1 MKKYGAKLTAGL
13 LTFAMTASS
22 LTPAFA
28 APANT
33 AEATESSSEIVLSQT
48 AQDNIAAARI
58 IGSMGNVIESTEDEV
73 QEETPESK
81 LKDAIKNWIF
91 NGFDGNLDLSRF
103 GITSEEM
110 DNATAEVL
118 DETGMANAAD
128 VTYETDEEGQV
139 TTAEVEMDPMIVMA
153 AEELKTVYNLS
164 EAQSQELLGM
174 YAQYL
179 QLCEDNADIFGV
191 QVPYNTTR
199 DTNSSPIGSLLDIAS
214 IPEEYALAGY
224 VDYETLSGIV
234 QLYYLG
240 TQFAVSEYADE
251 IKEGRD
257 AALSVLEDGMT
268 EMQEYL
274 ALNDWLADNCQFAM
288 DYIMPEM
295 VEPEPAENQLYT
307 YAYNCMYNMIKQQVY
322 DGTYD
327 ALKDVY
333 GEDQAKAIATQQSEA
348 FMVDVQEEGGSGEQQ
363 AASTASTIVGMWGSN
378 PVGVFVN
385 KKAVCFGYANVYA
398 YLQQCAHPEIY
409 LKDGATDI
417 NEAANWKSYKELNY
431 ELDSEG
437 NPVKDEDGNYKW
449 SKDSAAIVDYV
460 KIIFDADVTMFGQ
473 DSSFGE
479 CHYWNAVRLDG
490 QWYYVDPCYV
500 DIYIECMNRDRVETD
515 GNLNHLYFMF
525 SDASCREMYED
536 NFKEIRTLYENIA
549 TDQTYEEAWVA
560 FVKSQP
566 YKVGDKIYYLYD
578 STDLLDIMRNYGNG
592 GNSNSRADNNG
603 SVTDYEGLFTD
614 TEYKIVYHDNASMA
628 DTSDEYSTLIDFN
641 NGQVHV
647 PASEEG
653 SEGGMVDNELIAE
666 LFEEHQA
673 YVEEYP
679 SISISC
685 AYYDGKIYFS
695 LSNCVLSYDI
705 GTGTVEKLIEYTE
718 VSGERDMSKGLGGLA
733 FTMTSGDPGTNGITV
748 KNPPIADMTIKRDGK
763 MYVSVATNY
772 AFISGK
778 DFGQLTD
785 YSSYGYQFAESNYQP
800 SYNSYY
806 NNSESNDNDE
816 FMWSANIVGTIAMS
830 HLTGTDHSYGDV
842 AVPAS
847 CTEDEYT
854 VNRCSECG
862 LIQETAETE
871 DEAETVDEG
880 DDGESTDPETKN
892 VASLSIT
899 VTAGEGDNAVEVGK
913 DTLTHTRGEEDTAD
927 SYTFSETE
935 ISEFVGTIKLTD
947 GYVLSESNSYGAQT
961 VAYGESVSVSYRAE
975 KKAETVDTDVATLNI
990 TVNAVEGENTTTV
1003 ASTKM
1008 TSEKG
1013 TVGEPYTFEASAIE
1027 ETVKALTLAEG
1038 YVLSDNTYAPVTVDY
1053 GSSEN
1058 VAYAA
1063 EKEAEKVAAV
1073 LNITVEAKNGEETK
1087 TVGSTMMISEAGIA
1101 GEKYIFTGAAIQEKV
1116 EALTLDEG
1124 YMLSSNNTYVDT
1136 PVAYGESEELVFA
1149 AEEKN
1154 QPATLIIS
1162 VVAGEGEDAQEV
1174 GSDSLSEVGEVGKEA
1189 TFTKEAIQEKAE
1201 SIELPENY
1209 ELAEYEYEDVAVAYG
1224 KSSTITLNAVISQEK
1239 AVVEIKV
1246 YDAAT
1251 IPEEDAEDA
1260 EEPTVVAEATLEEV
1274 GNKGETKEY
1283 TVDEI
1288 KDAIA
1293 EKVTEAGY
1301 ELDESTLPTENVSA
1315 VYGGDTVTVELKASE
1330 IPTGAGHTYIK
1341 FNETYYTK
1349 DDGGNWQTGTSYVC
1363 IDCGHAFELED
1374 DETVEDHLRSND
1386 KVLTDD
1392 EVASYAGNTTKVWT
1406 WSTDKTEASM
1416 YTVPTDLMSHK
1427 FDCIW
1432 ENPLLSTREVAAVSG
1447 DCTTGQF
1454 TATLTSGETETASV
1468 TAGNHSYQNQEKKD
1482 DAGNVTQEA
1491 AVQWTW
1497 SDDLSKATVT
1507 FLCDVCGNTTTVEV
1521 SKDDNT
1527 DEKKMAVES
1536 TAATCTENGSDK
1548 YTATVVVNG
1557 VNYISSRTVETDP
1570 ATGHTYGEDGKCTVC
1585 GEEKPTLD
1593 TPVISS
1599 VYSKLQTTA
1608 KVTWNKVTNAVGYE
1622 LWRATSMDDAD
1633 DEWSRVKTVTGDDID
1648 KYTDAK
1654 NDTLCY
1660 TNVDLKVG
1668 QTYYYKV
1675 RAFKLNADAADQN
1688 DETARNYS
1696 EFSAVRYMPAAVV
1709 FANSY
1714 SNSTSA
1720 IRLLWN
1726 EIDGAHGYQIWRMN
1740 DDGTYSIVK
1749 TIGDKGNTLTEDKGS
1764 TTAYT
1769 NTGLETG
1776 KTYTY
1781 KMRAFSI
1788 PEEGT
1793 KVFGAYSD
1801 EIAIAVMPE
1810 APVVSG
1816 SSSNTGR
1823 ATLKWDSVYGAAGYQ
1838 VWMATS
1844 QDGDYSIV
1852 KSITDGSATSY
1863 TKYELTSGST
1873 YYFKVR
1879 AYTEIDGKK
1888 TFGAYSNVADVTV
1901 K

>member
-1 MKKYGAKLTAGL
+1 MKKYGTKLTAGL
-13 LTFAMTASS
+13 LTVAMTASS

-33 AEATESSSEIVLSQT
+33 EEGTESSSEIVLSQT

-58 IGSMGNVIESTEDEV
+58 ISSLGNMIDSTEDEV

-81 LKDAIKNWIF
+81 LKEAIKNWIF
-91 NGFDGNLDLSRF
+91 NGFDGSLDLSRF

-110 DNATAEVL
+110 DNATEEVL
-118 DETGMANAAD
+118 DETGMEGAAD
-128 VTYETDEEGQV
+128 VTYETDDEGQV

-153 AEELKTVYNLS
+153 AEELKNVYNLS
-164 EAQSQELLGM
+164 EEQSQQLLGM

-214 IPEEYALAGY
+214 IPEDAAQAGY
-224 VDYETLSGIV
+224 IDYATLSGIV

-240 TQFAVSEYADE
+240 TQFAVNEYADE
-251 IKEGRD
+251 IREGRED
-257 AALSVLEDGMT
+257 ALSVLEDGMT

-274 ALNDWLADNCQFAM
+274 ALNGWLAENCQFAM

-295 VEPEPAENQLYT
+295 VEPEPAENKLYT

-348 FMVDVQEEGGSGEQQ
+348 YMVDVQEEGGSGEQQ
-363 AASTASTIVGMWGSN
+363 AASTASAIIGMWGSN
-378 PVGVFVN
+378 SVGVFVN

-409 LKDGATDI
+409 LKKGATDI

-431 ELDSEG
+431 ELDKEG

-449 SKDSAAIVDYV
+449 SENAAAIVDYV

-479 CHYWNAVRLDG
+479 CHYWNAVKLDG
-490 QWYYVDPCYV
+490 KWYYVDPCYV
-500 DIYIECMNRDRVETD
+500 DIYVECMNRDRVETD

-525 SDASCREMYED
+525 SDDSCREMYKD
-536 NFKEIRTLYENIA
+536 NYKEIRTLYKGIA
-549 TDQTYEEAWVA
+549 TDPTYEEAWVA

-578 STDLLDIMRNYGNG
+578 STDMLDIMRNYGNG

-603 SVTDYEGLFTD
+603 SMADYEGLFTD
-614 TEYKIVYHDNASMA
+614 TEYKIVYHDNATMT
-628 DTSDEYSTLIDFN
+628 DTSDAYSTLIDFN
-641 NGQVHV
+641 NGQVYV
-647 PASEEG
+647 PAAEEG
-653 SEGGMVDNELIAE
+653 SESGMVDNELIAE
-666 LFEEHQA
+666 LYEEHKE
-673 YVEEYP
+673 YVQEYP

-685 AYYDGKIYFS
+685 AYYNGKIYFS
-695 LSNCVLSYDI
+695 LSNCVLSYDL

-733 FTMTSGDPGTNGITV
+733 FTMVSGDPGTNGITV
-748 KNPPIADMTIKRDGK
+748 KNPPIADMTIKRDGN

-806 NNSESNDNDE
+806 NNSEPNDNDE

-847 CTEDEYT
+847 CTEDAYT
-854 VNRCSECG
+854 VSRCSECG

-871 DEAETVDEG
+871 DEAQTVEG
-880 DDGESTDPETKN
+880 DEEPTDPETKD

-913 DTLTHTRGEEDTAD
+913 GTLTHERTEEDIDD

-935 ISEFVGTIKLTD
+935 ISKFVGTIKLTE
-947 GYVLSESNSYGAQT
+947 GYVLSDNTYAPVAVVYGLTENVVYA
-961 VAYGESVSVSYRAE
+961 AE
-975 KKAETVDTDVATLNI
+975 KEAETVDTDVATLNI
-990 TVNAVEGENTTTV
+990 TVNAVEGENTTKV
-1003 ASTKM
+1003 ASTEM
-1008 TSEKG
+1008 TSEEG

-1038 YVLSDNTYAPVTVDY
+1038 YVLSDDNTYDSVTVAY
-1053 GSSEN
+1053 GESQDA
-1058 VAYAA
+1058 VYAA

-1073 LNITVEAKNGEETK
+1073 LNITVEAKTGEETK
-1087 TVGSTMMISEAGIA
+1087 TVGSTMMTSEAGIA
-1101 GEKYIFTGAAIQEKV
+1101 GEEYIFTGAAIQEKV

-1124 YMLSSNNTYVDT
+1124 YMLSANNTYVDT

-1162 VVAGEGEDAQEV
+1162 VVAGEGEEAQEV

-1224 KSSTITLNAVISQEK
+1224 KSSTLTLNAVISQEK

-1330 IPTGAGHTYIK
+1330 IPTGEGHTYIK

-1349 DDGGNWQTGTSYVC
+1349 DSNGNWQTGTSYVC

-1386 KVLTDD
+1386 TVLTDD
-1392 EVASYAGNTTKVWT
+1392 EVKSYAGNTTKVWT

-1416 YTVPTDLMSHK
+1416 YTVPTDLKDHK

-1432 ENPLLSTREVAAVSG
+1432 ENPSLSTREVATVDG
-1447 DCTTGQF
+1447 DCTTGKF
-1454 TATLTSGETETASV
+1454 TAKLSNGETSTASV
-1468 TAGNHSYQNQEKKD
+1468 TAGNHSYQNQEEKD

-1497 SDDLSKATVT
+1497 ADDFSTAKVT
-1507 FLCDVCGNTTTVEV
+1507 FLCDVCGKTLERTVAQEDIT
-1521 SKDDNT
+1521 SA
-1527 DEKKMAVES
+1527 E
-1536 TAATCTENGSDK
+1536 TEDGIIK
-1548 YTATVVVNG
+1548 YTATVTVDD
-1557 VNYISSRTVETDP
+1557 VNYISSREYNPNPFEDVSEDDYYYDAVLWAVKNNITSGTDETHFAP
-1570 ATGHTYGEDGKCTVC
+1570 KESCTRAQV
-1585 GEEKPTLD
+1585 
-1593 TPVISS
+1593 
-1599 VYSKLQTTA
+1599 
-1608 KVTWNKVTNAVGYE
+1608 VTF
-1622 LWRATSMDDAD
+1622 LWRAMDEPEPETTKNPFVD
-1633 DEWSRVKTVTGDDID
+1633 VKED
-1648 KYTDAK
+1648 K
-1654 NDTLCY
+1654 
-1660 TNVDLKVG
+1660 
-1668 QTYYYKV
+1668 YYYKAV
-1675 RAFKLNADAADQN
+1675 LWASENGITSGI
-1688 DETARNYS
+1688 DETHFAPNDTVTRAQFVTFLHRNEGEPKPTITENPFVDVKESKYYYN
-1696 EFSAVRYMPAAVV
+1696 AVLWAYEKEITTGTDETHFKPESGCERGQVV
-1709 FANSY
+1709 TFLYRAY
-1714 SNSTSA
+1714 
-1720 IRLLWN
+1720 
-1726 EIDGAHGYQIWRMN
+1726 
-1740 DDGTYSIVK
+1740 
-1749 TIGDKGNTLTEDKGS
+1749 GDKK
-1764 TTAYT
+1764 
-1769 NTGLETG
+1769 
-1776 KTYTY
+1776 
-1781 KMRAFSI
+1781 
-1788 PEEGT
+1788 
-1793 KVFGAYSD
+1793 
-1801 EIAIAVMPE
+1801 
-1810 APVVSG
+1810 
-1816 SSSNTGR
+1816 
-1823 ATLKWDSVYGAAGYQ
+1823 
-1838 VWMATS
+1838 
-1844 QDGDYSIV
+1844 
-1852 KSITDGSATSY
+1852 
-1863 TKYELTSGST
+1863 
-1873 YYFKVR
+1873 
-1879 AYTEIDGKK
+1879 
-1888 TFGAYSNVADVTV
+1888 
-1901 K
+1901 

>member
-1 MKKYGAKLTAGL
+1 MKKYGTKLTAGL
-13 LTFAMTASS
+13 LTVAMTASS

-33 AEATESSSEIVLSQT
+33 AEGTESSSEIVLSQT

-58 IGSMGNVIESTEDEV
+58 ISSLGNMIDSTEDEV

-81 LKDAIKNWIF
+81 LKEAIKNWIF
-91 NGFDGNLDLSRF
+91 NGFDGSLDLSRF

-110 DNATAEVL
+110 DNATEEVL
-118 DETGMANAAD
+118 DETGMEGAAD
-128 VTYETDEEGQV
+128 VTYETDDEGQV

-153 AEELKTVYNLS
+153 AEELKNVYNLS
-164 EAQSQELLGM
+164 EEQSQQLLGM

-214 IPEEYALAGY
+214 IPEDAAQAGY
-224 VDYETLSGIV
+224 IDYATLSGIV

-240 TQFAVSEYADE
+240 TQFAVNEYADE
-251 IKEGRD
+251 IREGRD
-257 AALSVLEDGMT
+257 DALSVLEDGMT

-274 ALNDWLADNCQFAM
+274 ALNGWLAENCQFAM

-295 VEPEPAENQLYT
+295 VEPEPAENKLYT

-348 FMVDVQEEGGSGEQQ
+348 YMVDVQEEGGSGEQQ
-363 AASTASTIVGMWGSN
+363 AASTASAIIGMWGSN

-409 LKDGATDI
+409 LKKGATDI

-431 ELDSEG
+431 ELDKEG

-449 SKDSAAIVDYV
+449 SENAAAIVDYV

-479 CHYWNAVRLDG
+479 CHYWNAVKLDG
-490 QWYYVDPCYV
+490 KWYYVDPCYV
-500 DIYIECMNRDRVETD
+500 DIYVECMNRDRVETD

-525 SDASCREMYED
+525 SDDSCREMYED
-536 NFKEIRTLYENIA
+536 NYKEIRTLYKGIA
-549 TDQTYEEAWVA
+549 TDPTYEEAWVA

-566 YKVGDKIYYLYD
+566 YKVGNKIYYLYD
-578 STDLLDIMRNYGNG
+578 STDMLDIMRSYGNR

-603 SVTDYEGLFTD
+603 SMTDYEGLFTD
-614 TEYKIVYHDNASMA
+614 TEYKIVYHDNATMT

-641 NGQVHV
+641 NGQVYV
-647 PASEEG
+647 PAAEEG

-666 LFEEHQA
+666 LYEEHKE
-673 YVEEYP
+673 YVQEYP

-685 AYYDGKIYFS
+685 AYYNGKIYFS
-695 LSNCVLSYDI
+695 LSNCVLSYDL

-733 FTMTSGDPGTNGITV
+733 FTMVSGDPGTNGITV
-748 KNPPIADMTIKRDGK
+748 KNPPIADMTIKRDGN

-806 NNSESNDNDE
+806 NNSEPNDNDE

-847 CTEDEYT
+847 CTEDAYT
-854 VNRCSECG
+854 VSRCSECG

-871 DEAETVDEG
+871 DEAQTVEG
-880 DDGESTDPETKN
+880 DEEPTDPETKD

-913 DTLTHTRGEEDTAD
+913 GTLTHERTEEDIDD

-935 ISEFVGTIKLTD
+935 ISKFVGTIKLTE
-947 GYVLSESNSYGAQT
+947 GYVLSDNTYAPVAVVYGLTENVVYA
-961 VAYGESVSVSYRAE
+961 AE
-975 KKAETVDTDVATLNI
+975 KEAETVDTDVATLNI
-990 TVNAVEGENTTTV
+990 TVNAVEGENTTKV
-1003 ASTKM
+1003 ASTEM
-1008 TSEKG
+1008 TSEEG

-1038 YVLSDNTYAPVTVDY
+1038 YVLSDDNTYDSVTVAY
-1053 GSSEN
+1053 GESQDA
-1058 VAYAA
+1058 VYAA

-1073 LNITVEAKNGEETK
+1073 LNITVEAKTGEETK
-1087 TVGSTMMISEAGIA
+1087 TVGSTMMTSEAGIA
-1101 GEKYIFTGAAIQEKV
+1101 GKEYIFTGAAIQEKV

-1124 YMLSSNNTYVDT
+1124 YMLSANNTYVDT

-1162 VVAGEGEDAQEV
+1162 VVAGEGEEAQEV

-1224 KSSTITLNAVISQEK
+1224 KSSTLTLNAVISQEK

-1330 IPTGAGHTYIK
+1330 IPTGEGHTYIK
-1341 FNETYYTK
+1341 FNEIYYTK
-1349 DDGGNWQTGTSYVC
+1349 NNSGNWQTGTSYVC

-1392 EVASYAGNTTKVWT
+1392 EVASYAGTTTKVWT

-1416 YTVPTDLMSHK
+1416 YTVPTDLKDRK

-1432 ENPLLSTREVAAVSG
+1432 ENPSLSSREVATVSG
-1447 DCTTGQF
+1447 DCTTGKF
-1454 TATLTSGETETASV
+1454 TAKLSNGETSTASV
-1468 TAGNHSYQNQEKKD
+1468 TAGNHSYQNQEEKD
-1482 DAGNVTQEA
+1482 KAGNVTQEA

-1497 SDDLSKATVT
+1497 DNKCTTATVT
-1507 FLCDVCGNTTTVEV
+1507 FKCDVCGKTLEKTV
-1521 SKDDNT
+1521 KQAD
-1527 DEKKMAVES
+1527 MES
-1536 TAATCTENGSDK
+1536 SETEDGLIK
-1548 YTATVVVNG
+1548 YTATVTVDDVK
-1557 VNYISSRTVETDP
+1557 YISSRVYDPNPFEDVSKDDYYYDAVLWAVENNITVGKDETHFAP
-1570 ATGHTYGEDGKCTVC
+1570 SAACTRAQV
-1585 GEEKPTLD
+1585 
-1593 TPVISS
+1593 
-1599 VYSKLQTTA
+1599 
-1608 KVTWNKVTNAVGYE
+1608 VTF
-1622 LWRATSMDDAD
+1622 LWRTMGEPEPETTVNPFVDVTEDD
-1633 DEWSRVKTVTGDDID
+1633 
-1648 KYTDAK
+1648 
-1654 NDTLCY
+1654 
-1660 TNVDLKVG
+1660 
-1668 QTYYYKV
+1668 YYYKAV
-1675 RAFKLNADAADQN
+1675 LWASENGITVGKDDTHFAPGATVTRAQFVAFLHRNEGEPKPETTENPFVDVNESDYYYNAVLWAYENGITVGKDA
-1688 DETARNYS
+1688 TH
-1696 EFSAVRYMPAAVV
+1696 FMPKSSCTRAQVV
-1709 FANSY
+1709 TF
-1714 SNSTSA
+1714 
-1720 IRLLWN
+1720 L
-1726 EIDGAHGYQIWRMN
+1726 H
-1740 DDGTYSIVK
+1740 
-1749 TIGDKGNTLTEDKGS
+1749 
-1764 TTAYT
+1764 
-1769 NTGLETG
+1769 
-1776 KTYTY
+1776 
-1781 KMRAFSI
+1781 
-1788 PEEGT
+1788 
-1793 KVFGAYSD
+1793 
-1801 EIAIAVMPE
+1801 
-1810 APVVSG
+1810 
-1816 SSSNTGR
+1816 
-1823 ATLKWDSVYGAAGYQ
+1823 
-1838 VWMATS
+1838 
-1844 QDGDYSIV
+1844 
-1852 KSITDGSATSY
+1852 
-1863 TKYELTSGST
+1863 
-1873 YYFKVR
+1873 R
-1879 AYTEIDGKK
+1879 AYGDEE
-1888 TFGAYSNVADVTV
+1888 
-1901 K
+1901 